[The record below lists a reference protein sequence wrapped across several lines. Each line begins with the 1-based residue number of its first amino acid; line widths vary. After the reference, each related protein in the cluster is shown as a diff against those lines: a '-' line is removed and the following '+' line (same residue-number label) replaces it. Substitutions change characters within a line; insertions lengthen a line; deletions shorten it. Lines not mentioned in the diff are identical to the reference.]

1 MRKVMG
7 SGWYHL
13 HWPHESFGISPERDV
28 TAHGGLCDGEWC
40 DLMFW
45 KDPSGCCIRP
55 AWDLG
60 NIVRPAVTLQS
71 EGKTP
76 QLWDTADV
84 WTVMGFRVLLQASGG
99 GRGWP
104 RLLLWGW
111 SVLLEEIRSHT
122 TEMRLHGS
130 PSCSVDSDAGLASEA
145 NRSFCWVF
153 AAFITE
159 VFILE
164 YTLCW
169 NYWLFCLF
177 SKLTLQKWKL
187 PHFYFNLKLPAECLI
202 QLGFHCM
209 FAKWKNE

>member
-99 GRGWP
+99 
-104 RLLLWGW
+104 
-111 SVLLEEIRSHT
+111 
-122 TEMRLHGS
+122 
-130 PSCSVDSDAGLASEA
+130 AGLAQTASVGMVCPAGGDQIPHYGNETA
-145 NRSFCWVF
+145 WFTLMLCGFRCWSCLRSKQ
-153 AAFITE
+153 
-159 VFILE
+159 ILLLGLRCLYHRSL
-164 YTLCW
+164 YT
-169 NYWLFCLF
+169 
-177 SKLTLQKWKL
+177 QV
-187 PHFYFNLKLPAECLI
+187 YFVLKLLAFLFVFQTDSAEMETSSFL
-202 QLGFHCM
+202 F
-209 FAKWKNE
+209 

>member
-99 GRGWP
+99 GGAGSDCFCGDGLSCWRRSDPTLRKWDCMVHPHALWIQMLVLPQKQTDPSAGS
-104 RLLLWGW
+104 LLPLSQKSLYSSILCAEITGFFVCFPNWLCRNGNFLIFILISSSQQ
-111 SVLLEEIRSHT
+111 SVLY
-122 TEMRLHGS
+122 
-130 PSCSVDSDAGLASEA
+130 
-145 NRSFCWVF
+145 N
-153 AAFITE
+153 
-159 VFILE
+159 
-164 YTLCW
+164 
-169 NYWLFCLF
+169 
-177 SKLTLQKWKL
+177 
-187 PHFYFNLKLPAECLI
+187 
-202 QLGFHCM
+202 
-209 FAKWKNE
+209 